1 MWQITGALAV
11 ALALTGGAFK
21 LYMDKSEA
29 EKESMALQL
38 RQAADNEQVLERSIS
53 GLNKQLLATEAK
65 QEAVLERI
73 NQLQDD
79 YATAQ
84 KEVESIRKKFAKHDM
99 NMLSLRK
106 PVLIEKIINK
116 GTKEVLGDLETIT
129 NPDA

>member
-65 QEAVLERI
+65 QEAILERI